1 MKRGTNGNDR
11 SGASKAHRKLRSV
24 SKEAERLGVSK
35 GWLYTEIREGRFP
48 HVKLGSR
55 VLLDPEEVDA
65 KFLYCSRY
73 VLPPDHIQEAIDQFR
88 DLENIA
94 DITGLASVL
103 GA

>member
-55 VLLDPEEVDA
+55 VLLDPEEVDQ
-65 KFLYCSRY
+65 FVDRCRIT
-73 VLPPDHIQEAIDQFR
+73 VEEALHQA
-88 DLENIA
+88 EE
-94 DITGLASVL
+94 DIRL
-103 GA
+103 